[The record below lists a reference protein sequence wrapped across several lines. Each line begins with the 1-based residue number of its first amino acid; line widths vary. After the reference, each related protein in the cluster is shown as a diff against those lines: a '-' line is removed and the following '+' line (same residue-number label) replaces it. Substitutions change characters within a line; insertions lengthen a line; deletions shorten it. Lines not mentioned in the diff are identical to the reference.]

1 MPNSVVA
8 GKLRAVEVGLITLG
22 RDLRI
27 IVPPEMVTDIPL
39 GTSLTVVVHQE
50 PNGWLLAESVRIK
63 TDREPRSRRN

>member
-39 GTSLTVVVHQE
+39 GTGLTVVVHQE
-50 PNGWLLAESVRIK
+50 PNGWLVAESVRVK